1 MSSTVTKEQYEAV
14 AAAAKTN
21 GIAVAVNVSDPNDV
35 PWGESYTSLIIFN
48 RDSVTREQAKAFDAD
63 LAARDLYVVDL
74 FGHKEKIS
82 VVLENEAV
90 RGTPESYAS
99 KNGLAFDGYDT
110 PDRLYQFLFSW
121 EDLKSA

>member
-1 MSSTVTKEQYEAV
+1 MSTVTKEQYEAV
-14 AAAAKTN
+14 AAAAAARGFT
-21 GIAVAVNVSDPNDV
+21 VAVHVSDPNDV
-35 PWGESYTSLIIFN
+35 PWGDSYTSLIISD
-48 RDSVTREQAKAFDAD
+48 RDSVTHDQARAFDAD
-63 LAARDLYVVDL
+63 LESRGLYVVDL
-74 FGHKEKIS
+74 IPRSDKITI
-82 VVLENEAV
+82 VLENRSV

>member
-1 MSSTVTKEQYEAV
+1 MSTVTKEQYEAV

-35 PWGESYTSLIIFN
+35 PWGESYTSLVISD
-48 RDSVTREQAKAFDAD
+48 RDSITRDQAKAFDAD
-63 LAARDLYVVDL
+63 LASRGLYVVDL
-74 FGHKEKIS
+74 IPCDKITI
-82 VVLENEAV
+82 VLENRSV

-110 PDRLYQFLFSW
+110 PDRLYQFLFGR
-121 EDLKSA
+121 AA